1 MPMLQTALTLIPI
14 LGGTRAPS
22 APPRATLVLETG
34 LHFLGRCAAITDR
47 GRNYTSDLLFSDHV
61 S

>member
-22 APPRATLVLETG
+22 APPPGYASAGNWSPL
-34 LHFLGRCAAITDR
+34 LGTMCCYY
-47 GRNYTSDLLFSDHV
+47 G
-61 S
+61 